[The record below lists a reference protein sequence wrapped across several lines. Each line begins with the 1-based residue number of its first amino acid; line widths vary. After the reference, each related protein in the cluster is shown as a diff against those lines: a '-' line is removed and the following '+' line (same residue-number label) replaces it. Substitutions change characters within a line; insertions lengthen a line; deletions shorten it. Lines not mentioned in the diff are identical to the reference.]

1 MRRVDYKLQRESFED
16 TMAAGRFHEALEI
29 VFRDKS
35 GKHIHKIDAGRRDE
49 IDVYRDGKETF
60 VLTRHF
66 GLGYVGLEV
75 FDGDEKVGDMF
86 IQNDYEV
93 KEIVGSLDLA
103 PYTIIRRMA
112 QYIY

>member
-1 MRRVDYKLQRESFED
+1 MRRVDYELQRESYED
-16 TMAAGRFHEALEI
+16 MLAAGRYNKALEI

-35 GKHIHKIDAGRRDE
+35 GEHPHKLDAGRMDD
-49 IDVYRDGKETF
+49 IDVYRHGKETF
-60 VLTRHF
+60 VLTRNF

-75 FDGDEKVGDMF
+75 FEGEYENGTIF
-86 IQNDYEV
+86 LQNDSEIQ
-93 KEIVGSLDLA
+93 EIVGSLDLA